1 MAGYVVRGK
10 FGQYGLK
17 LKAIQFS
24 GLLPSNVNHISHGAA
39 LIGHN
44 FVVGR
49 TQRAY
54 IVFFRPTG
62 CVGCLKINAG
72 MV

>member
-17 LKAIQFS
+17 FKAIQFS
-24 GLLPSNVNHISHGAA
+24 GLLSNVDHISHGAA

-54 IVFFRPTG
+54 IIFFRHTG
-62 CVGCLKINAG
+62 CVGCLQIDAG